1 MQAER
6 WQQVEKL
13 FHAALEHASHERLAY
28 LPETSSGD
36 LDLQR
41 EVESLLAAHEGETET

>member
-13 FHAALEHASHERLAY
+13 FHAALERASHERVAY
-28 LPETSSGD
+28 LRETSSGD
-36 LDLQR
+36 L
-41 EVESLLAAHEGETET
+41 EW